1 MDIDAL
7 TVDEL
12 QSSLIVHEQ
21 KFQRRNGGQEQ
32 VLQVSIEGGRGRG
45 RVAYRGR
52 GRGRGR
58 TTFNKATVECYQFH
72 QLGHFRYECPQNK
85 EANYA
90 EVDEAEEMLLMSYV
104 ELYEAKR
111 EDAWLL
117 DSGCSN
123 HMCGDQTMSSQL
135 DEKFWHSIKLGNNTK
150 MNVLGKGS
158 VKLLLNGVNF
168 VFPEVYYVPELNNN
182 LLCIGQLQE
191 RGLAILIKE
200 GMCKICHLEK
210 GLIIQTNMSANRIF
224 IFFAAS
230 ISNILS
236 RTIRSVPSHKNSKFT
251 PSLA

>member
-1 MDIDAL
+1 
-7 TVDEL
+7 
-12 QSSLIVHEQ
+12 
-21 KFQRRNGGQEQ
+21 
-32 VLQVSIEGGRGRG
+32 
-45 RVAYRGR
+45 
-52 GRGRGR
+52 
-58 TTFNKATVECYQFH
+58 
-72 QLGHFRYECPQNK
+72 
-85 EANYA
+85 
-90 EVDEAEEMLLMSYV
+90 
-104 ELYEAKR
+104 
-111 EDAWLL
+111 
-117 DSGCSN
+117 
-123 HMCGDQTMSSQL
+123 MCGDRTMFSQL
-135 DEKFWHSIKLGNNTK
+135 DEKIWHSVKLGNNTK